1 MATLNVEF
9 QEGIGQ
15 FKLVSEINPSEINPG
30 KDHLLIRDELPI
42 IRDELLVDMNRV
54 AGPAEVLHIMAD
66 FYLKI
71 LERGVFSSNVELSPN
86 FIGLYNDL
94 TPTAEFGPRPPFE
107 LFVLDYKLGNRV

>member
-1 MATLNVEF
+1 MATPNVELKVEF
-9 QEGIGQ
+9 QQGIGR
-15 FKLVSEINPSEINPG
+15 FKLVSEINPG
-30 KDHLLIRDELPI
+30 KDHLLVDELP
-42 IRDELLVDMNRV
+42 VDMNTV

-71 LERGVFSSNVELSPN
+71 LERGVLSTNVELSPN

-107 LFVLDYKLGNRV
+107 LFVLDYKLGNRTWPWNI

>member
-15 FKLVSEINPSEINPG
+15 FKLVSEINQG
-30 KDHLLIRDELPI
+30 DELPI
-42 IRDELLVDMNRV
+42 KDELLVDMNRV

>member
-9 QEGIGQ
+9 QQGIGQ

-30 KDHLLIRDELPI
+30 KDHLL

-107 LFVLDYKLGNRV
+107 LFVLDYKLGNRI